1 MDGGRLV
8 QAITNFLS
16 QHHIRIVVDM
26 FTYSKMHASKVTPPS
41 LLEASRFDPWPN
53 KIPREDELDD
63 SMVLLLPPH
72 VFGFMLQEKQWR
84 MYPSNAPHPRFT
96 KLTINTVK
104 LDING
109 IHPIEWNKRAFDRL
123 VLDPKTKELI
133 TALVEV
139 RIKTGRAE
147 DIIGGKGN
155 GLMILLHGGPGT
167 GKTLTAGTLHCRFL
181 RDQILTFSR
190 KCR

>member
-1 MDGGRLV
+1 MAYVPPRCYYGGGG
-8 QAITNFLS
+8 FHFS
-16 QHHIRIVVDM
+16 
-26 FTYSKMHASKVTPPS
+26 
-41 LLEASRFDPWPN
+41 
-53 KIPREDELDD
+53 D
-63 SMVLLLPPH
+63 S
-72 VFGFMLQEKQWR
+72 
-84 MYPSNAPHPRFT
+84 S
-96 KLTINTVK
+96 KLTTNTVK

-167 GKTLTAGTLHCRFL
+167 GKTLTAGTPYYRLLAH
-181 RDQILTFSR
+181 
-190 KCR
+190 

>member
-1 MDGGRLV
+1 
-8 QAITNFLS
+8 
-16 QHHIRIVVDM
+16 M
-26 FTYSKMHASKVTPPS
+26 FTYSKMHPSKITPPS
-41 LLEASRFDPWPN
+41 LLETSRFDPWPN

-63 SMVLLLPPH
+63 SMILLLPPH
-72 VFGFMLQEKQWR
+72 VFGFMLQEKQWC
-84 MYPSNAPHPRFT
+84 MYLPHVKFSESR
-96 KLTINTVK
+96 KLTINAVK

-167 GKTLTAGTLHCRFL
+167 GKTLTAGTLHCIFEV
-181 RDQILTFSR
+181 DQILTFTR
-190 KCR
+190 KCGRNSREAIISGHVW